1 MEVKTKL
8 SFEDTS
14 VAFEAQSTAKL
25 RQTYTLFALI
35 NRPWMVKVGT
45 GAVKLAFQLG
55 LPIKGV
61 VKKTIYA
68 HFCGGENIEES
79 QPTVKQLADF
89 HIGTILDFSV
99 EGQEDEASYDAAMEE
114 TIRTIEAA
122 DGNPAVPFS
131 VFKVTGL
138 GPTQLLVKVQ
148 AKGLL
153 SEEEKAAW
161 ERVQN
166 RVERICQRGF
176 DLGVPI
182 FIDAEETWLQQPI
195 DMLANRMMSKF
206 NKERAII
213 YNTYQL
219 YAKASLENFKKD
231 FDCAQQSG
239 YYLGAK
245 LVRGAYMEKERER
258 AQEHG
263 YDDPIQPNKAATDAD
278 YNRALEFAMTNLKGM
293 YICAGSH
300 NEKSNLYLT
309 ELMDKADIDA
319 QDPRIFFAQLYG
331 MSDHISYPLAKA
343 GFNVAKYVP
352 YGPVKKVMPYLF
364 RRAEENTSV
373 AGQSG
378 REFTL
383 VKKEMARRR
392 RK

>member
-14 VAFEAQSTAKL
+14 VAFEAQSNAEL
-25 RQTYTLFALI
+25 RQTYFLFALI
-35 NRPWMVKVGT
+35 NRPWMVRIGT
-45 GAVKLAFQLG
+45 SAVKLAFQLG
-55 LPIKGV
+55 LPIKGI
-61 VKKTIYA
+61 VKKTLYA
-68 HFCGGENIEES
+68 HFCGGEDIQES

-89 HIGTILDFSV
+89 HIGTILDYSV
-99 EGQEDEASYDAAMEE
+99 EGQEDEANYDAAMEE

-122 DGNPAVPFS
+122 QDNPDVPFS

-148 AKGLL
+148 AKGPLNDA
-153 SEEEKAAW
+153 EKAAW

-176 DLGVPI
+176 ELGVPI

-206 NKERAII
+206 NKERALI

-219 YAKASLENFKKD
+219 YAKASLENLKKD

-258 AQEHG
+258 AQEQG
-263 YDDPIQPNKAATDAD
+263 YDDPIQPDKRATDAD
-278 YNRALEFAMTNLKGM
+278 YNRALEFSIQHLNNM

-309 ELMDKADIDA
+309 ELMDKANIEP
-319 QDPRIFFAQLYG
+319 QDPRVFFAQLYG
-331 MSDHISYPLAKA
+331 MSDHISFPLAKA

-392 RK
+392 GK